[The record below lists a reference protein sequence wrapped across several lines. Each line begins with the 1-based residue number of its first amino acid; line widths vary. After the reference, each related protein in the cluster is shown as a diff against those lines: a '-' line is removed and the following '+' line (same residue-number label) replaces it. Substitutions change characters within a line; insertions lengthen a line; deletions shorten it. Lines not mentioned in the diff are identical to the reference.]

1 MADGKEED
9 LLLVC
14 YLNLL
19 VIFVAPDVANA
30 WAIPGPIPEP
40 PPVMNIDFPAVES
53 SGLVADIAGY
63 GEVCHVLVKVGK
75 AISWS
80 TYISRL

>member
-1 MADGKEED
+1 VADGKEGGS
-9 LLLVC
+9 LACVC
-14 YLNLL
+14 LSLL

-53 SGLVADIAGY
+53 SGLVADMAGY
-63 GEVCHVLVKVGK
+63 GEVCHALVKVGK
-75 AISWS
+75 AISN
-80 TYISRL
+80 TY